1 MLFGQILVSGMQMI
15 AKCGFTRKN
24 ITIAALSLS
33 LGVGSTVASESE
45 IWHIFPQIIKD
56 VFSGNAVAVVFVTAI
71 ILSYALPEKMN
82 DEA

>member
-1 MLFGQILVSGMQMI
+1 MEYKRWIKAQNKSNDMV
-15 AKCGFTRKN
+15 KN
-24 ITIAALSLS
+24 IAALSLS

-71 ILSYALPEKMN
+71 IFSYALPEKMN